1 MRAVFCHADATEKV
15 RIRQNHCP
23 KRPWNW
29 CRETFF
35 CLNPRHWTPSKRVQR
50 RWRIYSLPFKRHS
63 GVAAKAYSFVH
74 RSIIRLLQV
83 VGYQSLAENFLFDR
97 YKIRLL
103 TARMPSHK
111 RLHRKPLQ
119 PVCGVSGVRL
129 LPALATA
136 EQLAEV
142 IQVSPRTIHNWA
154 GSGNHPGGPALRE
167 GGALLPAG
175 SRQGPWPE
183 DSRIRHRA
191 NRNPDRHG
199 CPIMIPDPA
208 QKIST

>member
-154 GSGNHPGGPALRE
+154 EAETIPVALRC
-167 GGALLPAG
+167 GKVVRFSPPAVARALGLRIPAFG
-175 SRQGPWPE
+175 IAPTETPTGM
-183 DSRIRHRA
+183 D
-191 NRNPDRHG
+191 
-199 CPIMIPDPA
+199 A
-208 QKIST
+208 QS